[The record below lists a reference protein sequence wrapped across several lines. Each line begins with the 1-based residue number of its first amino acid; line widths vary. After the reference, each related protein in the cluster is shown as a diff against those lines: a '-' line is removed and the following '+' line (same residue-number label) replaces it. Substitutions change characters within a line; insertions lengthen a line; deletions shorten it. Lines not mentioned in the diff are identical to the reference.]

1 MLFFLLLILN
11 ILLLFRNLFCGKKL
25 LILYYRR
32 HLSNKQKNWWNKQ
45 HAMLSLFLQEAVNG
59 SRGGKIRLG
68 VDATNAPKNGKSKFW
83 LGAGDTNSSQL
94 ISEPPSDSSFVDSDS
109 DVCKV
114 SNLFYFF
121 LKCI

>member
-1 MLFFLLLILN
+1 
-11 ILLLFRNLFCGKKL
+11 
-25 LILYYRR
+25 
-32 HLSNKQKNWWNKQ
+32 
-45 HAMLSLFLQEAVNG
+45 MLSLFLQEAVNG

-68 VDATNAPKNGKSKFW
+68 VDATNASKNRKSKFW

-114 SNLFYFF
+114 SNLFYFY
-121 LKCI
+121 LEI